1 MIKCKLKFQCIKAYA
16 RLPRKIILLGYKNT
30 SIKCF
35 IEGFRLGVDCPPV
48 KLEALVLGLYFTTN
62 IQKLKKIIIV
72 LN

>member
-48 KLEALVLGLYFTTN
+48 KLEALVLGLHFTTN
-62 IQKLKKIIIV
+62 IQKTSK
-72 LN
+72 NHYCP